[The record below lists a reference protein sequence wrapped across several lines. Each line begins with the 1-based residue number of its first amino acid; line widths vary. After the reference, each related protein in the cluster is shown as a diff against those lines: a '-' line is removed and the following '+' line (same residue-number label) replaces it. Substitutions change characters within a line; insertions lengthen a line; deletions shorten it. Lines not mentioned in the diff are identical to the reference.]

1 MRKQKLFNRGNSVLF
16 KGLTTKLHLCC
27 TAACPVVFRLL
38 PGNSHDASEE
48 RKLIESIY
56 PKNTYE
62 YDKTIALI
70 KAHGFH
76 VVILP
81 KKNRKHP

>member
-1 MRKQKLFNRGNSVLF
+1 M
-16 KGLTTKLHLCC
+16 KLHLCC
-27 TAACPVVFRLL
+27 TVSCLVVFCLS
-38 PGNSHDASEE
+38 PGNLYDASKKI
-48 RKLIESIY
+48 KLIESIY